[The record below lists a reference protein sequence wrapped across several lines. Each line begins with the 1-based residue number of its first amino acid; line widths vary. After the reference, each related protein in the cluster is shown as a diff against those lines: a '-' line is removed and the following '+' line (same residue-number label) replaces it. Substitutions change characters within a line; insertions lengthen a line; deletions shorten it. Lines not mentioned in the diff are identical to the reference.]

1 MNINKDTAEEYS
13 LYLQNMK
20 LHLVNKKIGIESAI
34 MTCF

>member
-20 LHLVNKKIGIESAI
+20 LHFIKRKIGTESTI
-34 MTCF
+34 ITCS

>member
-20 LHLVNKKIGIESAI
+20 FHLVKKNIITESTI
-34 MTCF
+34 ITCS